1 MNKDE
6 EYEYSVPVA
15 HHLNTGTAKV
25 TLFSFFLKDGTKT
38 DIIFFVT
45 LKALICERLALQ
57 IRFTHH

>member
-25 TLFSFFLKDGTKT
+25 TIFSFFLKDGTKS
-38 DIIFFVT
+38 DIIFFYEGFNWRT
-45 LKALICERLALQ
+45 AG
-57 IRFTHH
+57 FTD

>member
-25 TLFSFFLKDGTKT
+25 TLFSFFLKDGTKS
-38 DIIFFVT
+38 DIIFF
-45 LKALICERLALQ
+45 L
-57 IRFTHH
+57 